1 MQIGNKLSWIYPP
14 IPGLEEGTELPTS
27 WRRLPFLALPDSAH
41 KTEEDSV
48 IFQLPPLDEAEA
60 REGPVFG
67 VACFKQVKSSGS
79 KRGYVQR
86 SVGVISRLPLF
97 GFLRTK
103 LLLVTR
109 VYFQLN
115 GNFER
120 KGGNG
125 GNGAADA
132 SKPGEAAPTVPE
144 GTATGADDDTKDS
157 LDMLLDVFRTIH
169 KGIAE
174 STSAASLQ
182 DPKNFHELLT
192 LNLSPRFL
200 VRKFKGSLLQV
211 IKLVLLEAKLLVVG
225 SPTQTVCA
233 SILSLVSLFPGQL
246 AALCPPQLAFAVKA
260 AMWAKEATTD
270 ASARGAHAK
279 TESGHICAGTAH

>member
-1 MQIGNKLSWIYPP
+1 LQIGNKLSWIYPP
-14 IPGLEEGTELPTS
+14 IPGLAEGTELPTA

-48 IFQLPPLDEAEA
+48 IFQLPPLDEAKA

-67 VACFKQVKSSGS
+67 VACFKQVKSTGS

-120 KGGNG
+120 TDGNG
-125 GNGAADA
+125 ETDRSSA
-132 SKPGEAAPTVPE
+132 GEAV
-144 GTATGADDDTKDS
+144 GTALESTATPGNDDGTKDS
-157 LDMLLDVFRTIH
+157 LDMLVDVFNTIH

-174 STSAASLQ
+174 STSAASIA

-200 VRKFKGSLLQV
+200 VRKFKGGLLQM
-211 IKLVLLEAKLLVVG
+211 IKLVLLEAKLLFVG

-233 SILSLVSLFPGQL
+233 SILSLCSLFPGQL
-246 AALCPPQLAFAVKA
+246 AALCPPHLAFAVKA
-260 AMWAKEATTD
+260 AMWAKEASAE
-270 ASARGAHAK
+270 ASSRNAEFADR
-279 TESGHICAGTAH
+279 